1 MSDAQLDARGLL
13 CPIPVIRTQDAVRTL
28 AAGDVLEVIAT
39 DPGVLHDIPTW
50 CRVHGHELLATSEEN
65 NEIRIRLR
73 VCTV

>member
-13 CPIPVIRTQDAVRTL
+13 CPIPVIRTQDTVRTL

-73 VCTV
+73 VCID